1 MNQFTD
7 SVTEA
12 LQAAFAEAQ
21 RRNQTEVTEN
31 HLLWAFLQ
39 DPQGYFNSILSNL
52 GTKPQTLLREVEHNL
67 EHLPTFSGSGEAQP
81 PAAARTLQSRIADAQ
96 NIAQSWKDSYTSS
109 DHFLISYWKNG
120 GEPFASW
127 KKRPNFP
134 LTKSKNKSKK

>member
-31 HLLWAFLQ
+31 HLLWAFMQ

-81 PAAARTLQSRIADAQ
+81 PARFAL
-96 NIAQSWKDSYTSS
+96 SS
-109 DHFLISYWKNG
+109 KPHCRCAKYRAKLERFLHKQR
-120 GEPFASW
+120 PFPGLLLEKWGRALCFLEE
-127 KKRPNFP
+127 NDQTFH
-134 LTKSKNKSKK
+134 